1 VRRQY
6 AVALSENNDQ
16 GTLRVSVRNVVSL
29 QDYQAVTRLMAGIQ
43 TLDHVRPVAV
53 EGDIL
58 TLELSGISDPETLSR
73 LMAAR
78 TDLVW
83 VNADPDTDEGLL
95 LAWQGN

>member
-1 VRRQY
+1 
-6 AVALSENNDQ
+6 
-16 GTLRVSVRNVVSL
+16 VSL
-29 QDYQAVTRLMAGIQ
+29 ADYQAVTRLMAGIQ
-43 TLDHVRPVAV
+43 TLEHVRPVAV
-53 EGDIL
+53 ERDIL